1 MIDDVDKQIYEVA
14 SKFAFVEKVETL
26 LKTPNTIKIKLSI
39 TSTCFIQI
47 YQNVQKNVKN
57 YVVVFGNQR
66 LFGRDC
72 DGGAWHSHPIENPD
86 SHDFAEDGAKEISLE
101 DFLYEASE
109 KLVLLG
115 IL

>member
-1 MIDDVDKQIYEVA
+1 MIDDVEKQIYEVA
-14 SKFAFVEKVETL
+14 SKFAFVEKAETL

-72 DGGAWHSHPIENPD
+72 DGGVWHSHSIENPD
-86 SHDFAEDGAKEISLE
+86 SHDFAKDGAKEVSFE
-101 DFLYEASE
+101 DFLYEDSE
-109 KLVLLG
+109 NLILLG

>member
-1 MIDDVDKQIYEVA
+1 MIDDVEKQIYEVA
-14 SKFAFVEKVETL
+14 SKFAFVEKAETL
-26 LKTPNTIKIKLSI
+26 LKTPNTIKIKLPI

-47 YQNVQKNVKN
+47 YQNAQKNIKS
-57 YVVVFGNQR
+57 YVVVSGNQR

-72 DGGAWHSHPIENPD
+72 DGGVWHIHPIENPD
-86 SHDFAEDGAKEISLE
+86 GHDFSEDGVKEVSLE